1 MKEEAFE
8 ELIYDW
14 NVVGEVPAY
23 KKGVELDDETLRDG
37 LQSPSVTHPTIEEKI
52 RILHL
57 MEELG
62 INALDIGYAGAGPK
76 AQADALAL
84 AKEIVAC
91 GLKIEP
97 NCAARTVKEDIMPII
112 EISQRAGIGVEAA
125 VFIGSSPIRRYA
137 EEWEISKMLRLSEEA
152 VRYAIRNDLPVMYVT
167 EDTTRAD
174 PETLRKLYTV
184 AIESGAKRI
193 CVCDTVGH
201 ATPEGVCNLL
211 TFIKRVVEETGEEV
225 KVDWHG
231 HRDRGLSVPNS
242 LAAIASGADRIHGC
256 ALGIGER
263 AGNTPMEILLVNLK
277 LLGIIEQDLSKLPE
291 YCRVVSEACHAPI
304 PFNYP
309 VVGKDAFRT
318 ATGVH
323 AAAVMKAEAKGHTWL
338 AERVYSGVPASMFGL
353 AQGIEIGP
361 MSGESNVR
369 YWLKKRGIE
378 PTDSLVRRILREAK
392 EANRILSEED
402 VIGIIKKCQ

>member
-1 MKEEAFE
+1 
-8 ELIYDW
+8 
-14 NVVGEVPAY
+14 
-23 KKGVELDDETLRDG
+23 
-37 LQSPSVTHPTIEEKI
+37 
-52 RILHL
+52 
-57 MEELG
+57 
-62 INALDIGYAGAGPK
+62 
-76 AQADALAL
+76 
-84 AKEIVAC
+84 
-91 GLKIEP
+91 
-97 NCAARTVKEDIMPII
+97 
-112 EISQRAGIGVEAA
+112 
-125 VFIGSSPIRRYA
+125 
-137 EEWEISKMLRLSEEA
+137 
-152 VRYAIRNDLPVMYVT
+152 VT